1 MENNQTKE
9 KLLAEIER
17 LKKELKKKKK
27 YGLVWEDKPEDVV
40 EMCKEKLPVLKEVK
54 SKEIFT
60 DKNKPVNLLIEGD
73 NYHALSVLNYTHK
86 GKIDVIYIDPPY
98 NTGNQDFKYNDRWVD
113 KEDTYRH
120 SNWLSFMSSRLRLA
134 KSLLSR
140 AGIIFISIGDDEQ
153 SNLKLLMD
161 NIFGEQNFISTVPRL
176 AKASSD
182 KGTYYAPSKDFVLVY
197 RLATR
202 LDKFND
208 VMDEEYTKRF
218 KGTDERGKFAIVG
231 LYQAAL
237 DPMRGCSNQ
246 RYFIECPD
254 GTLVIPPGKVMP
266 PKQIDGSFAKPE
278 NAGDKVWR
286 WAYSSYFQKKNL
298 LVFKKTKNSPLIDS
312 SGNPAEWNIYTKYY
326 LEDRQEDGKRPR
338 DWMDKFQNTLGSNEL
353 IGMQI
358 DFSYPKPT
366 ALIKYLINIA
376 SNNKNCIVL
385 DFMAGSGTTGH
396 AILELNKEDG
406 GNRKFILCTNNEVNG
421 IEKDLRKKGL
431 SEKEIEKY
439 GICQKVTYPRLEKV
453 IKGYKKNSNNEKVA
467 GLGGNLKYFKTDF
480 VNYKES
486 TDRNKIKLTKEAV
499 EMLCVKEGTFESVL
513 DNEDFKI
520 FKNHDHYAGIIFDQ
534 LVIEDFKK
542 AIKDIKGKISVYIF
556 SLGDDSFEDEF
567 EDIKQK
573 VKLSPIPEA
582 ILKVYRRIFK

>member
-1 MENNQTKE
+1 MENNQTNE

-27 YGLVWEDKPEDVV
+27 YGLVWEDKSEDVV

-54 SKEIFT
+54 GKEIIT
-60 DKNKPVNLLIEGD
+60 DKNKPMNLLIEGD

-98 NTGNQDFKYNDRWVD
+98 NTGNKDFKYNDRWVD
-113 KEDTYRH
+113 KEDAYRH
-120 SNWLSFMSSRLRLA
+120 SKWLSFMHSRLRLA
-134 KSLLSR
+134 KSLLNK

-197 RLATR
+197 RVATR

-208 VMDEEYTKRF
+208 VMDEKYTKRF
-218 KGTDERGKFAIVG
+218 KGTDEKGKYAIVG

-246 RYFIECPD
+246 RYYIKCPD

-266 PKQIDGSFAKPE
+266 PKQIEGSFVKPE

-286 WAYSSYFQKKNL
+286 WAYPSYFQKKNL

-312 SGNPAEWNIYTKYY
+312 TGNPAEWNIYTKYY

-353 IGMQI
+353 VEMQI

-366 ALIKYLINIA
+366 TLIEYLINIA
-376 SNNKNCIVL
+376 SNNKECVAL
-385 DFMAGSGTTGH
+385 DFFAGSGTTGH
-396 AILELNKEDG
+396 AILNLNKLDN
-406 GNRKFILCTNNEVNG
+406 GNRSFIICTNNEEN
-421 IEKDLRKKGL
+421 
-431 SEKEIEKY
+431 
-439 GICQKVTYPRLEKV
+439 ICTDGCYPRIQKA
-453 IKGYKKNSNNEKVA
+453 IKGYKTPKNEKID

-480 VNYKES
+480 VDYKES

-513 DNEDFKI
+513 DNEVFKI
-520 FKNHDHYAGIIFDQ
+520 FKNHDHYSGIIFDQ
-534 LVIEDFKK
+534 LAIDDFKK
-542 AIKDIKGKISVYIF
+542 AIKDIKGKVSVYIF

-582 ILKVYRRIFK
+582 ILKVYRRIYK